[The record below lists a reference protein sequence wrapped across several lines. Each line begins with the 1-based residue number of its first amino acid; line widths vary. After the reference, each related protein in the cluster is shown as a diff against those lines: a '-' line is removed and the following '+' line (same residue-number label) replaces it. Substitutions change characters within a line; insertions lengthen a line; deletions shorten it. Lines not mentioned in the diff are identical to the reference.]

1 MTTEDKEFLKQFL
14 SGAKLWVGVMGV
26 VILLTIILNGAANW
40 LDAQPT
46 PSNQKFAVVDRYK
59 GCDVVQYTPDHS
71 ARYTY
76 FLDCKK

>member
-1 MTTEDKEFLKQFL
+1 MSRLDYYRAVLLGAVIGVVFVTGVYIFTTEDEPK
-14 SGAKLWVGVMGV
+14 
-26 VILLTIILNGAANW
+26 
-40 LDAQPT
+40 AQSEPK
-46 PSNQKFAVVDRYK
+46 SKFEVVDTYK